1 MDIREIDPHDERLVR
16 RFWEIGQ
23 AAEDAYRV
31 VDMFWPWE
39 SAWAMLTSTSATS
52 KAVLLGA
59 FDAAAMC
66 GTAMVDLP
74 LRDNTHLA
82 NAEVYVDPPRQRRG
96 VGRALL
102 GAVEDVA
109 RRHGRRTLVVDASAP
124 VGADSAGLAFGRAM
138 GFTEAI
144 EEGTKTVDLPATEH
158 LWDDLADEAAP
169 HHRDYSIVTWV
180 GPVPPEYVAGYC
192 TLEAAFVDEAPM
204 GELEVEAEVWD
215 EQRLRDRER
224 RTYAAGRR
232 DIATIALDRRGEV
245 VGSSLVFVNEH
256 KLALGFQSGTLVMPG
271 HRGHRLGMAM
281 KVDNQRAVRKHF
293 PECHTILTGNATV
306 NAAMNAINDRLG
318 FRVVE
323 RGVELQKAL

>member
-1 MDIREIDPHDERLVR
+1 MDIREIDPHDETLVH

-23 AAEDAYRV
+23 AAEDASRV
-31 VDMFWPWE
+31 VDMYWPWE
-39 SAWAMLTSTSATS
+39 SAWAMLTSTSASS
-52 KAVLLGA
+52 KLVLLGA
-59 FDAAAMC
+59 FDGEAMW
-66 GTAMVDLP
+66 GTALVDLP

-96 VGRALL
+96 VGRVLL

-109 RRHGRRTLVVDASAP
+109 RRHDRRTLVMNASAR
-124 VGADSAGLAFGRAM
+124 VGADSAGLAFGRETV
-138 GFTEAI
+138 FTEAI

-158 LWDDLADEAAP
+158 LWDDLAAEAAP
-169 HHRDYSIVTWV
+169 HHRDYRIVTWV
-180 GPVPPEYVAGYC
+180 GPVPQEYVVGFCA
-192 TLEAAFVDEAPM
+192 LEAAFVDEAPM
-204 GELEVEAEVWD
+204 GELDVETEVWD

-232 DIATIALDRRGEV
+232 DVATIALGPHGEV
-245 VGSSLVFVNEH
+245 AGSSLVFVNEH
-256 KLALGFQSGTLVMPG
+256 KPGLGFQSGTLVMPA

-293 PECHTILTGNATV
+293 PECRTILTGNATV
-306 NAAMNAINDRLG
+306 NGAMNAINDRLG

-323 RGVELQKAL
+323 RSVELQKVL